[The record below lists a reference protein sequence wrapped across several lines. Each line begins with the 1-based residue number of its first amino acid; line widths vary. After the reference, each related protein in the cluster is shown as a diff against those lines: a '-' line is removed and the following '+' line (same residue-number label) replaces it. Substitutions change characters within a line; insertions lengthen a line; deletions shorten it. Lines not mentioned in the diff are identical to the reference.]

1 MYAIAFDNMSERLL
15 LIQVNDGRRSSLS
28 VCVCVTT
35 GVWIG
40 KKYWVSLILILMI
53 FFQIGAKANSRQL

>member
-28 VCVCVTT
+28 VCVCV
-35 GVWIG
+35 
-40 KKYWVSLILILMI
+40 L
-53 FFQIGAKANSRQL
+53 QLESELEKNIESS

>member
-28 VCVCVTT
+28 VCVLE
-35 GVWIG
+35 IESELE
-40 KKYWVSLILILMI
+40 KNIESP
-53 FFQIGAKANSRQL
+53 